1 MRKDKTM
8 DSAKLKKLLTE
19 NIVVLVLIALII
31 GFTIGNSVF
40 LSPNNIIN
48 LLGQMCLNALLATGL
63 TYVIILGGIDISVGS
78 TMAIT
83 GIIAAQ
89 ICLKIGNGL
98 SVFSAII
105 IQVLAGV
112 IVGAL
117 IGAFIGWLCA
127 YRFLVP
133 MICTLAMMSALRGL
147 AYIISG
153 GGPVYGLPNSF
164 AVLGSGRIIKNNLFP
179 NGMIPV
185 LVIFTI
191 LVVIIFHLILT
202 KTVFGRQVF
211 AVGSAPQVA
220 HMCGINVKRVTLKC
234 YIICGICSGLA
245 GIAAASKINNGH
257 PATGDGFEMFA
268 IAATVLGGTSL
279 IGGSGSVARAM
290 FGVAIIAVI
299 NNGMTLMGI
308 SSYWQKVVIGAIII
322 FAVVLDM
329 AQKNSKKN

>member
-1 MRKDKTM
+1 M
-8 DSAKLKKLLTE
+8 DTAKIKKLIGD
-19 NIVVLVLIALII
+19 NIVVLVLIALVI
-31 GFTIGNSVF
+31 GFTFGNNMF
-40 LSPNNIIN
+40 FTPNNIMN

-83 GIIAAQ
+83 GIVAAQ
-89 ICLKIGNGL
+89 ICLKIGSEL
-98 SVFSAII
+98 SVFSAMAIEI
-105 IQVLAGV
+105 LVGIV
-112 IVGAL
+112 VGAIL
-117 IGAFIGWLCA
+117 GAFIGWLVA

-164 AVLGSGRIIKNNLFP
+164 AVLGSGRIIQNGLFP
-179 NGMIPV
+179 NGMIPI

-191 LVVIIFHLILT
+191 IVVAIFHAILT

-220 HMCGINVKRVTLKC
+220 HMCGINVKRVTLEC
-234 YIICGICSGLA
+234 YVICGICAGLA
-245 GIAAASKINNGH
+245 GISAASKINNGH
-257 PATGDGFEMFA
+257 PATGVGFEMFA
-268 IAATVLGGTSL
+268 IASTVLGGTSL
-279 IGGSGSVARAM
+279 LGGSGSIARAM

-308 SSYWQKVVIGAIII
+308 SAYWQQVVIGAIII
-322 FAVVLDM
+322 LAVLLDM
-329 AQKNSKKN
+329 AQKNAKKD

>member
-1 MRKDKTM
+1 M
-8 DSAKLKKLLTE
+8 DTAKIKKLFGD
-19 NIVVLVLIALII
+19 NIVVLVLIALVI
-31 GFTIGNSVF
+31 GFTFGNNMF
-40 LSPNNIIN
+40 FTPNNIMN

-83 GIIAAQ
+83 GIVAAQ
-89 ICLKIGNGL
+89 ICLKIGAEL
-98 SVFSAII
+98 SVFSAMAIEI
-105 IQVLAGV
+105 
-112 IVGAL
+112 IVGVVVGAIL
-117 IGAFIGWLCA
+117 GAFIGWLVA

-164 AVLGSGRIIKNNLFP
+164 AVLGSGRIIQNGLFP
-179 NGMIPV
+179 NGMIPI

-191 LVVIIFHLILT
+191 IVVAVFHAILT

-220 HMCGINVKRVTLKC
+220 HMCGINVKKVTLEC
-234 YIICGICSGLA
+234 YVICGICAGLA

-257 PATGDGFEMFA
+257 PATGVGFEMFA
-268 IAATVLGGTSL
+268 IASTVLGGTSL
-279 IGGSGSVARAM
+279 LGGSGSIARAM

-308 SSYWQKVVIGAIII
+308 SAYWQQVVIGTIII
-322 FAVVLDM
+322 LAVLLDM
-329 AQKNSKKN
+329 AQKNAKKD

>member
-1 MRKDKTM
+1 M
-8 DSAKLKKLLTE
+8 DTAKIKKLLGE
-19 NIVVLVLIALII
+19 NIVVLVLIALIV
-31 GFTIGNSVF
+31 GFTIGNNTF
-40 LSPNNIIN
+40 FTPDNIIN

-63 TYVIILGGIDISVGS
+63 TYVIILAGIDISVGS

-89 ICLKIGNGL
+89 ICLKIGSGL
-98 SVFSAII
+98 NVFSAIS
-105 IQVLAGV
+105 IQVLVGIV
-112 IVGAL
+112 VGAV
-117 IGAFIGWLCA
+117 IGAFIGWLVA
-127 YRFLVP
+127 YRYLVP

-164 AVLGSGRIIKNNLFP
+164 AVLGSGRIVKNTLFP
-179 NGMIPV
+179 NGMIPI

-191 LVVIIFHLILT
+191 IVVFIFHFILT
-202 KTVFGRQVF
+202 KSVFGRQVF

-220 HMCGINVKRVTLKC
+220 HLSGINVKRVTLKC
-234 YIICGICSGLA
+234 YIICGICAGLA

-257 PATGDGFEMFA
+257 PATGVGFEMFA
-268 IAATVLGGTSL
+268 IASTVLGGTSL
-279 IGGSGSVARAM
+279 MGGSGSIARAM

-308 SSYWQKVVIGAIII
+308 SSYWQQVVIGSIII
-322 FAVVLDM
+322 LAVLLDM
-329 AQKNSKKN
+329 AQKNAKKV

>member
-1 MRKDKTM
+1 M
-8 DSAKLKKLLTE
+8 DTAKIKKLFGD
-19 NIVVLVLIALII
+19 NIVVLVLIALVI
-31 GFTIGNSVF
+31 GFTFGNNMF
-40 LSPNNIIN
+40 FTPNNIIN

-83 GIIAAQ
+83 GIVAAQ
-89 ICLKIGNGL
+89 ICLKIGAEL
-98 SVFSAII
+98 SVFSAMAIEI
-105 IQVLAGV
+105 
-112 IVGAL
+112 IVGVVVGAIL
-117 IGAFIGWLCA
+117 GAFIGWLVA

-164 AVLGSGRIIKNNLFP
+164 AVLGSGRIIQNGLFP
-179 NGMIPV
+179 NGMIPI

-191 LVVIIFHLILT
+191 IVVAVFHAILT

-220 HMCGINVKRVTLKC
+220 HMCGINVKKVTLEC
-234 YIICGICSGLA
+234 YVICGICAGLA

-257 PATGDGFEMFA
+257 PATGVGFEMFA
-268 IAATVLGGTSL
+268 IASTVLGGTSL
-279 IGGSGSVARAM
+279 LGGSGSIARAM

-308 SSYWQKVVIGAIII
+308 SAYWQQVVIGTIII
-322 FAVVLDM
+322 LAVLLDM
-329 AQKNSKKN
+329 AQKNAKKD

>member
-1 MRKDKTM
+1 M
-8 DSAKLKKLLTE
+8 DTAKIKKLFGD
-19 NIVVLVLIALII
+19 NIVVLVLIALVI
-31 GFTIGNSVF
+31 GFTFGNNMF
-40 LSPNNIIN
+40 FTPNNIMN

-83 GIIAAQ
+83 GIVAAQ
-89 ICLKIGNGL
+89 ICLKIGAEL
-98 SVFSAII
+98 SVFSAMAIEI
-105 IQVLAGV
+105 
-112 IVGAL
+112 IVGIVVGAIL
-117 IGAFIGWLCA
+117 GAFIGWLVA

-164 AVLGSGRIIKNNLFP
+164 AVLGSGRIIQNGLFP
-179 NGMIPV
+179 NGMIPI

-191 LVVIIFHLILT
+191 IVVAVFHAILT

-220 HMCGINVKRVTLKC
+220 HMCGINVKKVTLQC
-234 YIICGICSGLA
+234 YVICGICAGLA

-257 PATGDGFEMFA
+257 PATGVGFEMFA
-268 IAATVLGGTSL
+268 IASTVLGGTSL
-279 IGGSGSVARAM
+279 LGGSGSIARAM

-308 SSYWQKVVIGAIII
+308 SAYWQQVVIGTIII
-322 FAVVLDM
+322 LAVLLDM
-329 AQKNSKKN
+329 AQKNAKKD

>member
-1 MRKDKTM
+1 M
-8 DSAKLKKLLTE
+8 DTAKIKKLLGD
-19 NIVVLVLIALII
+19 NIVVLVLIALVI
-31 GFTIGNSVF
+31 GFSFGNSMF
-40 LSPNNIIN
+40 LTPNNIIN

-63 TYVIILGGIDISVGS
+63 TYVIILAGIDISVGS

-89 ICLKIGNGL
+89 ICLKIGSGL
-98 SVFSAII
+98 NVFSAIAI
-105 IQVLAGV
+105 EVLVG
-112 IVGAL
+112 IVGGAL

-127 YRFLVP
+127 YHYLVP

-164 AVLGSGRIIKNNLFP
+164 AVLGSGRILPNQMFP

-191 LVVIIFHLILT
+191 IVVFIFNFILT

-220 HMCGINVKRVTLKC
+220 HMCGINVKLVTLKC
-234 YIICGICSGLA
+234 YIICGICAGLA

-257 PATGDGFEMFA
+257 PSTGDGFEMFA
-268 IAATVLGGTSL
+268 IASTVLGGTSL
-279 IGGSGSVARAM
+279 MGGSGSVARAM

-308 SSYWQKVVIGAIII
+308 SAYWQKVVIGAIII
-322 FAVVLDM
+322 LAVLLDM
-329 AQKNSKKN
+329 AQKNAKKE

>member
-1 MRKDKTM
+1 M
-8 DSAKLKKLLTE
+8 DTAKIKKLIGD
-19 NIVVLVLIALII
+19 NIVVLVLIALVI
-31 GFTIGNSVF
+31 GFTFGNNMF
-40 LSPNNIIN
+40 FTPNNIMN

-83 GIIAAQ
+83 GIVAAQ
-89 ICLKIGNGL
+89 ICLKIGSEL
-98 SVFSAII
+98 SVFSAMAIEI
-105 IQVLAGV
+105 LVGV
-112 IVGAL
+112 VVGAIL
-117 IGAFIGWLCA
+117 GAFIGWLVA

-164 AVLGSGRIIKNNLFP
+164 AVLGSGRIIQNGLFP
-179 NGMIPV
+179 NGMIPI

-191 LVVIIFHLILT
+191 IVVAVFHAILT

-220 HMCGINVKRVTLKC
+220 HMCGINVKRVTLEC
-234 YIICGICSGLA
+234 YVICGICAGLA
-245 GIAAASKINNGH
+245 GISAASKINNGH
-257 PATGDGFEMFA
+257 PATGVGFEMFA
-268 IAATVLGGTSL
+268 IASTVLGGTSL
-279 IGGSGSVARAM
+279 LGGSGSIARAM

-308 SSYWQKVVIGAIII
+308 SAYWQQVVIGTIII
-322 FAVVLDM
+322 LAVLLDM
-329 AQKNSKKN
+329 AQKNAKKD

>member
-1 MRKDKTM
+1 M
-8 DSAKLKKLLTE
+8 DTAKIKKALGE
-19 NIVVLVLIALII
+19 NIVVLVLIALAI
-31 GFTIGNSVF
+31 GFTFGNSMF
-40 LSPNNIIN
+40 LTPNNIIN

-89 ICLKIGNGL
+89 ICLKIGSGL
-98 SVFSAII
+98 NIFSAIAI
-105 IQVLAGV
+105 EILVGIV
-112 IVGAL
+112 VGAI
-117 IGAFIGWLCA
+117 IGAFIGWLIA
-127 YRFLVP
+127 YRYLVP
-133 MICTLAMMSALRGL
+133 MICTLAMMSVLRGL
-147 AYIISG
+147 AYIMSG

-164 AVLGSGRIIKNNLFP
+164 AVLGSGRLVQNPLFP
-179 NGMIPV
+179 NGMIPI

-191 LVVIIFHLILT
+191 IVVYIFNFMLT

-220 HMCGINVKRVTLKC
+220 HMCGINVKRITLKC
-234 YIICGICSGLA
+234 YIICGICAGLA

-257 PATGDGFEMFA
+257 PATGFGFEMFA
-268 IAATVLGGTSL
+268 IASTVLGGTSL
-279 IGGSGSVARAM
+279 MGGSGSIARAM

-308 SSYWQKVVIGAIII
+308 SSYWQQVVIGTIII
-322 FAVVLDM
+322 LAVLLDM
-329 AQKNSKKN
+329 AQKNAKKD

>member
-1 MRKDKTM
+1 M
-8 DSAKLKKLLTE
+8 DAAKIKKLLSN
-19 NIVVLVLIALII
+19 NIVVLVLIVLVIS
-31 GFTIGNSVF
+31 FTIGDRMF
-40 LSPNNIIN
+40 FTPNNIMN

-63 TYVIILGGIDISVGS
+63 TYVIILGAIDISVGS

-89 ICLKIGNGL
+89 ICLKIGSSLN
-98 SVFSAII
+98 VFSAIVI
-105 IQVLAGV
+105 EVLVGIAIG
-112 IVGAL
+112 IV
-117 IGAFIGWLCA
+117 IGAFIGWLIA
-127 YRFLVP
+127 YRYLVP
-133 MICTLAMMSALRGL
+133 MICTLAMMSAL
-147 AYIISG
+147 IISG

-164 AVLGSGRIIKNNLFP
+164 AVLGSGRLVKNASFP
-179 NGMIPV
+179 NGMIPI
-185 LVIFTI
+185 LVIFTVIVVFIFNFI
-191 LVVIIFHLILT
+191 LS

-234 YIICGICSGLA
+234 YIICGICAGLA

-268 IAATVLGGTSL
+268 IASTVLGGTSL
-279 IGGSGSVARAM
+279 LGGSGSVARAM

-308 SSYWQKVVIGAIII
+308 SAYWQKVVIGAIII
-322 FAVVLDM
+322 LAVLLDM
-329 AQKNSKKN
+329 AQKNAKKD